1 MDISNAMPW
10 IASIIVAVV
19 SGVFSY
25 LGVTTSSKAAH
36 DLTMLE
42 LKKEQESQKDLLN
55 EKIGNIREDIKRLEV
70 KQDKHN
76 NIIER
81 TFKLEQRVD
90 DLIKQIN

>member
-1 MDISNAMPW
+1 MDLQSAMPW

-19 SGVFSY
+19 GGVFSY

-42 LKKEQESQKDLLN
+42 LKKEQQSQKELLN
-55 EKIGNIREDIKRLEV
+55 EKIDGIKEDIRRLEV

-76 NIIER
+76 SVIER
-81 TFKLEQRVD
+81 TFKLEQKVED
-90 DLIKQIN
+90 FIKQIN

>member
-19 SGVFSY
+19 SGVFYY

-42 LKKEQESQKDLLN
+42 L
-55 EKIGNIREDIKRLEV
+55 
-70 KQDKHN
+70 
-76 NIIER
+76 
-81 TFKLEQRVD
+81 
-90 DLIKQIN
+90 